1 MVDCRYK
8 WGDLQGSCNQA
19 GDSQT
24 RKPVC
29 PTAPSPT
36 PDYSTGNPCAPL
48 QPLNGGLACP
58 PEEILT
64 CGIKP
69 CVFEWDDWSV
79 CNKATGKQSR
89 SIKSGFTLP
98 EGGGDVCPPPQER
111 NCKVDCE
118 STFGPWG
125 TTDCDPVTGKQ
136 SRSVSISPGTI
147 SVQPKD
153 GWDGQGA
160 LCPPPEEQDCPIPC
174 LGDYSEW
181 SICAS
186 PVSFFFYFS
195 FSFFLFFF

>member
-1 MVDCRYK
+1 MRSLF
-8 WGDLQGSCNQA
+8 WFL
-19 GDSQT
+19 
-24 RKPVC
+24 
-29 PTAPSPT
+29 
-36 PDYSTGNPCAPL
+36 
-48 QPLNGGLACP
+48 
-58 PEEILT
+58 
-64 CGIKP
+64 
-69 CVFEWDDWSV
+69 SV

-89 SIKSGFTLP
+89 SIKSGFTPP

-125 TTDCDPVTGKQ
+125 TTDCDPVTGKH

-195 FSFFLFFF
+195 FFVLFFLFFFMTVKKIKNSFFFFLLLCFLLSLFSFFFIFFTILVLPFYLSLALIHHLQKVDLTFQPNNP